1 MLQTIH
7 IIASP
12 ADLGHSVAISPREEL
27 ARVDRDIAEAEVQLA
42 RQAARIAQLAAGS
55 QSTTLAEALL
65 GTMKNSVAGLRLARG
80 LILASIAV
88 DDAS

>member
-12 ADLGHSVAISPREEL
+12 ADWDHSVAISPREEL